1 METSYK
7 SKKEFIVNTIYIL
20 IFGVIAYFILKYG
33 LGLLSPF
40 ILAFIISYLLQT
52 PAKFLT
58 KKFNVSIKAVSLL
71 LTLLFYL
78 SIISLMV
85 LTGVKLISS
94 ITGFFTNLP
103 VIYNTQIQPS
113 LTSIF
118 DVIEKSV
125 YNLEPAIVE
134 ALNNGFDQIIKALG
148 ENITNMSL
156 SLVQF
161 F

>member
-58 KKFNVSIKAVSLL
+58 KKFNIKDV
-71 LTLLFYL
+71 YD
-78 SIISLMV
+78 V
-85 LTGVKLISS
+85 LNFLQLYIRQ
-94 ITGFFTNLP
+94 
-103 VIYNTQIQPS
+103 Y
-113 LTSIF
+113 
-118 DVIEKSV
+118 
-125 YNLEPAIVE
+125 
-134 ALNNGFDQIIKALG
+134 
-148 ENITNMSL
+148 MSGWEI
-156 SLVQF
+156 
-161 F
+161 